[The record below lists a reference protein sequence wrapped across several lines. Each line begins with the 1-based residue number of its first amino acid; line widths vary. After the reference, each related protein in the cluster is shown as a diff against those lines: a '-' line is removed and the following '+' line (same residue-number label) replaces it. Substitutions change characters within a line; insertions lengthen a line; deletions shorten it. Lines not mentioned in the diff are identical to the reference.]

1 MDLLK
6 FLSWGKDAS
15 EQVAIGY
22 TPQNLDDEEEGD
34 EEEVIVLEEVVE
46 RSVRSHLSDG
56 GLFFTHKTKENWIL
70 IFSCFLNS
78 KIAIEKFETNG
89 LTIALTSAP
98 PSVSYLQ
105 EISNITKI
113 QANEYSFQ
121 EKKCE
126 IFVPSP
132 YPINQD
138 QEKVK

>member
-1 MDLLK
+1 M
-6 FLSWGKDAS
+6 
-15 EQVAIGY
+15 AIGY
-22 TPQNLDDEEEGD
+22 TSQNLDDEEEGD

-46 RSVRSHLSDG
+46 RSVRSCLSDG
-56 GLFFTHKTKENWIL
+56 GLFFTLEIKEDWIL
-70 IFSCFLNS
+70 IFSHFLNS
-78 KIAIEKFETNG
+78 KIAIKKLETNG

-113 QANEYSFQ
+113 QANEYSLQ

-126 IFVPSP
+126 IFVLSP

-138 QEKVK
+138 

>member
-1 MDLLK
+1 M
-6 FLSWGKDAS
+6 
-15 EQVAIGY
+15 AIGY

-46 RSVRSHLSDG
+46 RSVRSRLSDG
-56 GLFFTHKTKENWIL
+56 GLFFTHKTKEDWIL
-70 IFSCFLNS
+70 IFSRFLNS
-78 KIAIEKFETNG
+78 KIAIEKLETNG

-113 QANEYSFQ
+113 QANEYSLQ

-126 IFVPSP
+126 IFVHSP

-138 QEKVK
+138 